1 MNNSS
6 SCIGCRRHLLTVF
19 GYASISKSPQRKMMV
34 YNIKKKKKSLNNNCM
49 REIPPSQSI
58 KKIIPSVIYSFS
70 ELRRHSYKIRSLQN
84 NLLSQKANAE
94 I

>member
-1 MNNSS
+1 
-6 SCIGCRRHLLTVF
+6 
-19 GYASISKSPQRKMMV
+19 
-34 YNIKKKKKSLNNNCM
+34 M
-49 REIPPSQSI
+49 REIPPSQSV